1 MSSRH
6 GRTLVTCDECG
17 RGVPP
22 NEVVIEYDQSGDP
35 VGVFCVDC
43 WNSLTEGEEYE
54 DDEVCIDV

>member
-6 GRTLVTCDECG
+6 GRTLVACDECG

-22 NEVVIEYDQSGDP
+22 NEMVIEYDQAGEP

-43 WNSLTEGEEYE
+43 WNSLTEGD